1 MDWKETAIQEV
12 FERRFPTVLLGS
24 GSSISTSRHLGLPTG
39 FPSMADLAKRYS
51 SNINPSGFSAGDS
64 SAYNALCAELTG
76 LGADWH
82 KFNLEGFLSE
92 HPLKHDSIFLN
103 QILEQTT
110 HAFKIPHD
118 ELSNIFE
125 QNPSICFPLR
135 EMLEKLLRAAPAANP
150 ELCIITPNYDLLVEY
165 AADLIG
171 APCINGFCGGILR
184 TWKPEIG
191 MVPPMLRQGKKTVRA
206 KNLRLIKPHGSF
218 SWYQSKTNPDQ
229 IIECF
234 KSDGINGDWQR
245 CMIAPGPSKFAEAL
259 KDVRREHLHH
269 MDHAFKEAQSLLI
282 IGYGFNDQHLEAHL
296 RRSLEKGT
304 PALCVTYSLS
314 KDVLQEFIAPHP
326 NMTCITSDG
335 TTGCFVQTGGIEQY
349 YPDDDIWRLDRF
361 VSEFIR

>member
-1 MDWKETAIQEV
+1 
-12 FERRFPTVLLGS
+12 
-24 GSSISTSRHLGLPTG
+24 
-39 FPSMADLAKRYS
+39 MADLAKRYS